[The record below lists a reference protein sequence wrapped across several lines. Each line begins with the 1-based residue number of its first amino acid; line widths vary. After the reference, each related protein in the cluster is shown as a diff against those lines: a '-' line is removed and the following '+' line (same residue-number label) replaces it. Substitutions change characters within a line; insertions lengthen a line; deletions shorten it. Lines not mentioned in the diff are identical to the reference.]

1 MNHAY
6 SFQAEYIR
14 FVRFSARTLHPMQN
28 TYQTNVFHTFDM
40 FDVRYA
46 FEHMQYIHEVIS
58 LSKDDVEF
66 ASNSGILNPYFTYIK
81 WNIVMEVS

>member
-1 MNHAY
+1 
-6 SFQAEYIR
+6 
-14 FVRFSARTLHPMQN
+14 
-28 TYQTNVFHTFDM
+28 M

-46 FEHMQYIHEVIS
+46 FEHMQYIYDVIS

-66 ASNSGILNPYFTYIK
+66 ASNSGILSPYFTYIK